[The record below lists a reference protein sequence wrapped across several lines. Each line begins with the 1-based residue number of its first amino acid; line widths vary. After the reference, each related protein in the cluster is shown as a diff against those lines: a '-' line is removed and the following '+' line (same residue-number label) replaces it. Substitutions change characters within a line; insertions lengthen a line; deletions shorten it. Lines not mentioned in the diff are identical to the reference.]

1 VGLLVD
7 DQTLARRYNYFRNK
21 GMIMK
26 RVVSGIKPTGNVTLG
41 NYLGAMK
48 RWGEMSAD
56 PEREH
61 FFFVPNLHAL
71 TARPDPGTL
80 RRDSRSAVAWLLASG
95 VDHDHSYIFMQSQV
109 PAHSEL
115 TWILNNYATVGEL
128 NRMTQFKDKS
138 QKSGAEGQ
146 LVGLYDY
153 PVMMAADIL
162 LYDAD
167 EVPVGEDQKQHV
179 ELTRDI
185 ATRFNNIHGDT
196 FKVPAPTVQSEGAR
210 IMNLQDPSKKMSK
223 SDTDDSGNILLSDE
237 ERTIQK
243 KIARAVTDS
252 GSQVSSGADKP
263 ALTNLLVIMSV
274 LTGKPIQ
281 ELESKYAGRGYGE
294 FKDELADAII
304 RALEPLQRTHEHL
317 MREGN
322 DKIDKALEHGWWRA
336 SELANAKLGQVKEL
350 LGLI

>member
-1 VGLLVD
+1 
-7 DQTLARRYNYFRNK
+7 
-21 GMIMK
+21 MK
-26 RVVSGIKPTGNVTLG
+26 RVVSGIKPTGDLTLG
-41 NYLGAMK
+41 NYLGAMR
-48 RWGEMSAD
+48 RWGEMSRDA
-56 PEREH
+56 EREH

-71 TARPDPGTL
+71 TSRPDPEDL
-80 RRDSRSAVAWLLASG
+80 HRDSRSAVAWLIACG
-95 VDHDHSYIFMQSQV
+95 VDHDHSYVFMQSQV

-115 TWILNNYATVGEL
+115 TWILNNYTTVGEL

-138 QKSGAEGQ
+138 QKAGAEGQ

-185 ATRFNNIHGDT
+185 ATRFNNLHGDT
-196 FKVPAPTVQSEGAR
+196 FKVPLPTVQTQGAR

-223 SDTDDSGNILLSDE
+223 SDIDDAGNILLSDDE
-237 ERTIQK
+237 KTITK
-243 KIARAVTDS
+243 KITRAVTDS

-263 ALTNLLVIMSV
+263 ALTNLLVIYSLLSGKSV
-274 LTGKPIQ
+274 EQ
-281 ELESKYAGRGYGE
+281 LEEMYAGKGYGD
-294 FKDELADAII
+294 FKGDLAGVVVE
-304 RALEPLQRTHEHL
+304 ALKPLQHTHEQL
-317 MREGN
+317 MRDGS

-336 SELANAKLGQVKEL
+336 SELANAKLAVVKER
-350 LGLI
+350 LGLL

>member
-1 VGLLVD
+1 V
-7 DQTLARRYNYFRNK
+7 
-21 GMIMK
+21 K
-26 RVVSGIKPTGNVTLG
+26 RVVSGIKPTGDLTLG

-56 PEREH
+56 PSIEH

-71 TARPDPGTL
+71 TVRPDPADL
-80 RRDSRSAVAWLLASG
+80 KRDSRAAVAWLLACG

-115 TWILNNYATVGEL
+115 TWILNNYTTVGEL
-128 NRMTQFKDKS
+128 NRMTQFKDKA
-138 QKSGAEGQ
+138 KKAGADGQ

-153 PVMMAADIL
+153 PVLMAADIL

-185 ATRFNNIHGDT
+185 STRFNNLHGET
-196 FKVPAPTVQSEGAR
+196 FRVPTPTVQVEGAR

-223 SDTDDSGNILLSDE
+223 SDLDDAGNILLSDDE
-237 ERTIQK
+237 KMIEK
-243 KIARAVTDS
+243 KIMRAVTDS
-252 GSQVSSGADKP
+252 GSQVVSGADKP

-274 LTGKPIQ
+274 LSGKGIQ
-281 ELESKYAGRGYGE
+281 ELEEKYVGRGYSE
-294 FKDELADAII
+294 FKQDLAGMVVKT
-304 RALEPLQRTHEHL
+304 LKPLQHEHQQL
-317 MREGN
+317 MKESN
-322 DKIDKALEHGWWRA
+322 DRIDKALEHGWWRA
-336 SELANAKLGQVKEL
+336 SEVANAKLAQVKEL
-350 LGLI
+350 LGLL

>member
-1 VGLLVD
+1 VS
-7 DQTLARRYNYFRNK
+7 NIYFETKNERNQ
-21 GMIMK
+21 MK
-26 RVVSGIKPTGNVTLG
+26 RVVSGIKPTGDITLG

-48 RWGEMSAD
+48 RWGQMSAD

-71 TARPDPGTL
+71 TGRPDPKEL
-80 RRDSRSAVAWLLASG
+80 LHNSRAAVAWLLAFG

-115 TWILNNYATVGEL
+115 TWVLNNYATVGEL

-138 QKSGAEGQ
+138 QKLGPEGQ

-196 FKVPAPTVQSEGAR
+196 FQVPMPTVQKEGAR
-210 IMNLQDPSKKMSK
+210 IMNLQDPTKKMSK
-223 SDTDDSGNILLSDE
+223 SDDDDGGTIYLTDDDK
-237 ERTIQK
+237 TIEK
-243 KIARAVTDS
+243 KIMRAVTDS
-252 GSQVSSGADKP
+252 GSQVSSGPDKP
-263 ALTNLLVIMSV
+263 ALTNLLVIYSI
-274 LTGKPIQ
+274 LSGKDVEQ
-281 ELESKYAGRGYGE
+281 LEQQYVGQGYGA
-294 FKDELADAII
+294 FKTDLAELVVKE
-304 RALEPLQRTHEHL
+304 LKPLRHTFEQL
-317 MREGN
+317 MKPGN
-322 DKIDKALEHGWWRA
+322 EKIDKALEHGWWRA
-336 SELANAKLGQVKEL
+336 SELANAKLAVVKET

>member
-1 VGLLVD
+1 
-7 DQTLARRYNYFRNK
+7 
-21 GMIMK
+21 MK
-26 RVVSGIKPTGNVTLG
+26 RVVSGIKPTGELTLG
-41 NYLGAMK
+41 NYIGAMK

-71 TARPDPGTL
+71 TSRPDPKEL
-80 RRDSRSAVAWLLASG
+80 KRDSRSAVAWLLACG

-138 QKSGAEGQ
+138 AKQGTEGQ

-185 ATRFNNIHGDT
+185 ATRFNNIHGET
-196 FKVPAPTVQSEGAR
+196 FMVPLPTVQKEGAR
-210 IMNLQDPSKKMSK
+210 IMNLQDPTRKMSK
-223 SDTDDSGNILLSDE
+223 SDHDDSGNILLSDDE
-237 ERTIQK
+237 KTIEK
-243 KIARAVTDS
+243 KIMRAVTDS
-252 GSQVSSGADKP
+252 GSQVASGADKP

-274 LTGKPIQ
+274 LGGKEIPQ
-281 ELESKYAGRGYGE
+281 LEEKYAGKGYGD
-294 FKDELADAII
+294 FKQDLAELVVQTL
-304 RALEPLQRTHEHL
+304 RPLQHTHAQL
-317 MREGN
+317 LKEGN
-322 DKIDKALEHGWWRA
+322 ERIDKALEHGWWRA
-336 SELANAKLGQVKEL
+336 SELANAKLGQVKEI
-350 LGLI
+350 LGLL

>member
-1 VGLLVD
+1 
-7 DQTLARRYNYFRNK
+7 
-21 GMIMK
+21 MK
-26 RVVSGIKPTGNVTLG
+26 RVVSGIKPTGSVTLG

-56 PEREH
+56 PTREH

-71 TARPDPGTL
+71 TVRPDPEAL

-128 NRMTQFKDKS
+128 NRMTQFKDKA
-138 QKSGAEGQ
+138 QKTGAEGQ

-185 ATRFNNIHGDT
+185 ATRFNNVHGDT
-196 FKVPAPTVQSEGAR
+196 FKVPTPTVQVEGAR

-223 SDTDDSGNILLSDE
+223 SDADDSGNILLTDDE
-237 ERTIQK
+237 KTIEK
-243 KIARAVTDS
+243 KIMRAVTDS
-252 GSQVSSGADKP
+252 GSQVASGADKP

-274 LTGKPIQ
+274 LSGKSIE
-281 ELESKYAGRGYGE
+281 ELEQKYVGKGYGD
-294 FKDELADAII
+294 FKKDLAD
-304 RALEPLQRTHEHL
+304 LVVKTVKPLQHEHGQL
-317 MREGN
+317 MKDGN

-336 SELANAKLGQVKEL
+336 SELANAKLGRVKEI
-350 LGLI
+350 LGLL